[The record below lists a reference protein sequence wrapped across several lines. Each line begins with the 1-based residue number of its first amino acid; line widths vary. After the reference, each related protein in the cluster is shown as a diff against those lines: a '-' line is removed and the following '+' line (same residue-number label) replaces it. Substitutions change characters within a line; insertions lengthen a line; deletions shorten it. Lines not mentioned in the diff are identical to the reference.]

1 MSTFSNQGGRSL
13 VRPRD
18 SRMIAGVCAGLA
30 RRFDISVT
38 LVRLLFLLFII
49 LPIPSVIVYVVLW
62 VIMPNDS

>member
-1 MSTFSNQGGRSL
+1 MSTYSYQTRRGLS
-13 VRPRD
+13 RPRD

-49 LPIPSVIVYVVLW
+49 LPIPSVIVYIILW
-62 VIMPNDS
+62 VIMPNQS